1 MALESVFENI
11 KVLASS
17 NAVASLLL
25 TLVVILVGRHFTHVA
40 FDPAEPPVIPH
51 WFPFIGHLFGM
62 LWYGGKYIGKIK
74 YVYLV

>member
-1 MALESVFENI
+1 MALESTFENI
-11 KVLASS
+11 RVFASS

-25 TLVVILVGRHFTHVA
+25 TVVVILVGGHFTHVA

-51 WFPFIGHLFGM
+51 WFPIIGHMFGM
-62 LWYGGKYIGKIK
+62 LWYGGKYAEKIK